1 MPSFEDPQEGSKILI
16 EAKSTR
22 APLSLT
28 SRATESLVNF
38 CAVALFGEACKQ
50 TPASRENDSKF
61 LKKNENR
68 PRWAYARDRT
78 QRRIVTALCTGAK
91 RHRKRQ
97 EGKGRNVCMDARRR
111 DRGLVRDPLSDLGFS
126 TSNPSMNPKGAF
138 RGKPWITEIVNVCNI
153 FNSRRNEKARES
165 RGKGK
170 GGKEKEDSAEGK
182 RRRISIFGFRESGR
196 IVFRV
201 ALYIYIYTYTLCYF

>member
-1 MPSFEDPQEGSKILI
+1 MLCFLCLVLFHLTEYSRLARFWLACFSKRKLQTPSFEDPQEGSKILI

-50 TPASRENDSKF
+50 MPVPRASRENDSRF

-91 RHRKRQ
+91 QHRKRQ

-111 DRGLVRDPLSDLGFS
+111 DRGLVRDPLSDLG
-126 TSNPSMNPKGAF
+126 AF
-138 RGKPWITEIVNVCNI
+138 P
-153 FNSRRNEKARES
+153 
-165 RGKGK
+165 
-170 GGKEKEDSAEGK
+170 
-182 RRRISIFGFRESGR
+182 RRIRR
-196 IVFRV
+196 WTPK
-201 ALYIYIYTYTLCYF
+201 ALSAANLGSPRNRQRL